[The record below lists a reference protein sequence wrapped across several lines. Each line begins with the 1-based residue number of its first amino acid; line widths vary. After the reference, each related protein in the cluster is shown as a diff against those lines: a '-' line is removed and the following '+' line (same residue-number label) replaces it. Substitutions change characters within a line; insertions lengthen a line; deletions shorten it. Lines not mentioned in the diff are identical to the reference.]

1 MSLSAGTRLGP
12 YEILSAIGAGG
23 MGEVYCARD
32 TKLNRGVAIKVLPES
47 LATDPER
54 LARFSRE
61 AQLLAALNHPN
72 IAHIHGF
79 EDSTGVPALVM
90 ELVEGPTL
98 ADRVAPGPI
107 PIDEA
112 LAIAKQIAGALEAA
126 HDQGIIHRDLKPA
139 NVKVR
144 DDGMVKVLDFG
155 LAKALDPAAA
165 SEAAAA
171 LANSPT
177 ITSPALTARG
187 VILGTA
193 AYMSPEQARG
203 RPADKRSDVWA
214 FGAVLYELLTGR
226 PAFTG
231 DGVSDTLAHILM
243 TEPDWTALPANTPAG
258 IRRLLRRCLEKDRK
272 RRLADAAD
280 ARLEIEDASASPAV
294 ETAAAGTPRSRRAAA
309 APIALALAVGALL
322 AVLVTRAAIRPLPQ
336 APLLPSRFA
345 IVPPPAQSLAISSF
359 FRDLALSP
367 DGRYLV
373 YRSGGAV
380 TGGPLMVRALDA
392 LDAQPLAGI
401 TTARNPFFSPDS
413 RWIGFFDLNEIKKVS
428 VTGGPAMTISGLI
441 GPGPRGAS
449 WGDDNTIVFASN
461 DPDNGL
467 LRVSADGGEP
477 TALTTPDASQ
487 HEGDHLFPSMLP
499 GGRGVLFTI
508 AAAQMENAQVAVLDL
523 KTGRRKT
530 LIRGGSAAEYVE
542 TGHLVY
548 AAAGA
553 LRAVRFDLARLEVLG
568 DPVPAVPN
576 VMVASTGAANFAVSR
591 SGTLVYAPGDARAR
605 SLVWV
610 DRRGQETPIKAPPR
624 AYAIPRLS
632 PDGTRVALDIRDQEN
647 DIWIWDLARETLTR
661 LTSDPALDGEPIWT
675 PDGRRLLFSSSRTGL
690 PNLYGQAADGTGT
703 ADRLTTIAI
712 QPTSVTPDGARV
724 VGTATAPRTQWD
736 VVVFPLASHAGPG
749 PSPGTG
755 VARVE
760 PLIQTPFTE
769 RNAEVS
775 PNGRFLVYESNESG
789 RNEIYVRPFPDVE
802 RGRWQVSTGGGT
814 QAAWARNGRELFYLD
829 GSNRLTTAPVQTTGA
844 TFSTGNPAR
853 VFDRA
858 YATPVGFRTY
868 DVSPDGQRFLMIKDD
883 QSATAAGIVVVLNWQ
898 EELKRL
904 VPDR

>member
-1 MSLSAGTRLGP
+1 
-12 YEILSAIGAGG
+12 
-23 MGEVYCARD
+23 
-32 TKLNRGVAIKVLPES
+32 
-47 LATDPER
+47 
-54 LARFSRE
+54 
-61 AQLLAALNHPN
+61 
-72 IAHIHGF
+72 
-79 EDSTGVPALVM
+79 
-90 ELVEGPTL
+90 
-98 ADRVAPGPI
+98 
-107 PIDEA
+107 
-112 LAIAKQIAGALEAA
+112 
-126 HDQGIIHRDLKPA
+126 
-139 NVKVR
+139 
-144 DDGMVKVLDFG
+144 VKVLDFG
-155 LAKALDPAAA
+155 LAKALDPVAA

-171 LANSPT
+171 LTNSPT

-193 AYMSPEQARG
+193 AYMSPEQAKG

-226 PAFTG
+226 RAFTG
-231 DGVSDTLAHILM
+231 EGVSDTLAHILM

-258 IRRLLRRCLEKDRK
+258 IRQLLRRCLEKDRK

-280 ARLEIEDASASPAV
+280 ARLEIEDALASPTV
-294 ETAAAGTPRSRRAAA
+294 ETAAPGTAHSRRVAA
-309 APIALALAVGALL
+309 APIALALASGALI
-322 AVLVTRAAIRPLPQ
+322 AVLVMGAATRPLPQ
-336 APLLPSRFA
+336 APGLPSRFA

-373 YRSGGAV
+373 YRAGGAV
-380 TGGPLMVRALDA
+380 TGGPLMVRAMDA
-392 LDAQPLAGI
+392 LAAQPVAGI

-413 RWIGFFDLNEIKKVS
+413 RWIGFFDLNELKKVS
-428 VTGGPAMTISGLI
+428 VTGGPAITISRLI

-461 DPDNGL
+461 DPENGL

-508 AAAQMENAQVAVLDL
+508 AAGQMENAQVAVLDL

-530 LIRGGSAAEYVE
+530 LLRGGSAAEYVE

-548 AAAGA
+548 AAGGA

-568 DPVPAVPN
+568 DPVPVVAN

-591 SGTLVYAPGDARAR
+591 SGTLVYAPGDPRAR

-610 DRRGQETPIKAPPR
+610 DRRGHETLIKAPPR

-632 PDGTRVALDIRDQEN
+632 PDGTRLALDIRDQEN
-647 DIWIWDLARETLTR
+647 DIWIWDLGRETLTR
-661 LTSDPALDGEPIWT
+661 LTSDPALDGEPVWT
-675 PDGRRLLFSSSRTGL
+675 PDGRRLLFSSARMGL
-690 PNLYGQAADGTGT
+690 SDLYWQAADGTGT

-712 QPTSVTPDGARV
+712 QPTSVTPDGTRI
-724 VGTATAPRTQWD
+724 VGSATAPKTQWD
-736 VVVFPLASHAGPG
+736 VVVFPLASLASRAGPG
-749 PSPGTG
+749 ASAGAG
-755 VARVE
+755 LSRVE
-760 PLIQTPFTE
+760 PLIQTLFTE
-769 RNAEVS
+769 RNAEIS
-775 PNGRFLVYESNESG
+775 PDGRFLVYESNESG
-789 RNEIYVRPFPDVE
+789 RNEIYVRPFPEVE
-802 RGRWQVSTGGGT
+802 HGRWQVSTGGGT

-829 GSNRLTTAPVQTTGA
+829 GSNSLTTVPVQTTGA
-844 TFSTGNPAR
+844 TFSTGKPAR

-858 YATPVGFRTY
+858 YAIPVGFRTY
-868 DVSPDGQRFLMIKDD
+868 DVSPDGRRFLMIKDD
-883 QSATAAGIVVVLNWQ
+883 QSAAAAGIVVVLNWQ

-904 VPDR
+904 VPTK